1 MRVTG
6 PGATQA
12 FCRAGEVA
20 LGGGGIS
27 TDGFLTESQPLPFM
41 NGESPTGWQ
50 VEAKHADGTAAGATA
65 WVVCAS

>member
-50 VEAKHADGTAAGATA
+50 VKGKHADGTAAGATA